1 MKKIIILSVD
11 MGGCTHKSR
20 FYELITAIKK
30 YIDNYNLKLSCLMF
44 HFINF
49 FEYGENFHQKLKII
63 FLTSNEKYIKT
74 DKDQIAQKTRIMGLA
89 TSVANECSGQSFT
102 ERIKW
107 ISEKRQEGNKLYKEN
122 KYEDALNLYIT
133 TLCALDFKTCSG
145 EVSEE

>member
-1 MKKIIILSVD
+1 MAEAFADLLTDQKAAA
-11 MGGCTHKSR
+11 
-20 FYELITAIKK
+20 FELHERSL
-30 YIDNYNLKLSCLMF
+30 DSQ
-44 HFINF
+44 
-49 FEYGENFHQKLKII
+49 G
-63 FLTSNEKYIKT
+63 NEKYIKT

-145 EVSEE
+145 EVSEEQDKMA